1 MTSASRLASLKRL
14 NSLRRRTLLV
24 LWVERGLR
32 ALFWPVMVAAFY
44 LVVALFGM
52 ANGFLLMA
60 AALLSLGLL
69 GFGIFRFRAPTAY
82 DAEARIEFFSALPH
96 RPFDAVADRPAHD
109 DAIGAE
115 IWRQHQARMAA
126 QLAQARTGGP
136 APRWEA
142 LDPFSLRVLL
152 CLLLLTGLIISGPA
166 RLLGAFELPSWP
178 FSGPVITGWVT
189 PPAYAGIAPYTIAP
203 GADILVLTGTKISL
217 LVSGPSYPPT
227 VRLAGAKIPDTALD
241 TKNFRAE
248 LTAKESGWLT
258 IGPWWHRLAAWRV
271 NVQPPAAPAVSVN
284 ASVQGETLT
293 FSWKVADPYGLDT
306 LSATIAPYGYAKALR
321 WHLALPAQ
329 TDGTQKI
336 DLSALPYYLVASD
349 LTVTAK
355 NLAGV
360 TAAAPPFP
368 FTEPLAPTSDRTVL
382 AIMLLRKHLAL
393 QPDREAAFG
402 ADALKLAKSP
412 RSQIASS
419 ADLHLAYT
427 GAAMRGGAISPDAA
441 EAALLKIQ
449 MEIATGIDFTMA
461 QAREDAD
468 KALLNAL
475 RSGLNG
481 QPPDS
486 ETLQK
491 MLDAINQAT
500 ANHLAASS
508 AGPVTRIIS
517 MAAVNEL
524 ARRIAA
530 DEAAGKTAQAG
541 AELQQLAQLLQTL
554 RTARPISAAQLAQA
568 EAAAAAGQALSDTL
582 RAEAALRDQTMQ
594 GGASADPQGKL
605 AEGLAGIRRRLDESG
620 YPAPDLAVAQQA
632 MQQAQSALAAQN
644 FSAAAAAESQAIQA
658 LQKALSGLP
667 QMDQGGGSG
676 QEAQGQNGDGASDDA
691 PLPGQNPVPVN
702 PADAIQQ
709 EIMKRD
715 ADPSLPESVH
725 EYLRRLLNLDAQ

>member
-1 MTSASRLASLKRL
+1 VTSASRLAFPKRL
-14 NSLRRRTLLV
+14 KTLRRRALLV
-24 LWVERGLR
+24 LWVEGSLR
-32 ALFWPVMVAAFY
+32 ALFWPVMVAALY
-44 LVVALFGM
+44 IAAVLFGL
-52 ANGFLLMA
+52 ANGFLFLSA
-60 AALLSLGLL
+60 VLLSLGLL
-69 GFGIFRFRAPTAY
+69 GFAFFRFRAPTSD
-82 DAEARIEFFSALPH
+82 DAEARIEMVSHLPH
-96 RPFDAVADRPAHD
+96 RPFAALADQPAHD
-109 DAIGAE
+109 DALGRK
-115 IWRQHQARMAA
+115 IWEQHQGRMAA
-126 QLAQARTGGP
+126 RLAGARTGVP

-142 LDPFSLRVLL
+142 LDPFSVRVLL
-152 CLLLLTGLIISGPA
+152 SLLLLTGLIISGPA
-166 RLLGAFELPSWP
+166 RLAGSFLLPSWP
-178 FSGPVITGWVT
+178 FSGPVITAWVT

-203 GADILVLTGTKISL
+203 GADILVLTGSKISL
-217 LVSGPSYPPT
+217 LVSGPSHPPP
-227 VRLAGAKIPDTALD
+227 VRLAGAKIPDMPLD
-241 TKNFRAE
+241 AQNFRAE
-248 LTAKESGWLT
+248 LTVQRSGRLT
-258 IGPWWHRLAAWRV
+258 IGPWWHRLASWRV
-271 NVQPPAAPAVSVN
+271 TAQPPAAPVVSLE

-293 FSWKVADPYGLDT
+293 FSWKVTDPYGLDT
-306 LSATIAPYGYAKALR
+306 LNATIAPHDYPKALQ
-321 WHLALPAQ
+321 WHLSLPAQ
-329 TDGTQKI
+329 TDGKQKI
-336 DLSALPYYLVASD
+336 DLTGLPYYLVALD

-368 FTEPLAPTSDRTVL
+368 FTEPLAPTSDRTVQ

-427 GAAMRGGAISPDAA
+427 GAAMRGEAIAPDAA
-441 EAALLKIQ
+441 EARLLQIQ
-449 MEIATGIDFTMA
+449 MEIATGTDFTQA
-461 QAREDAD
+461 RAREDAD

-481 QPPDS
+481 QPPDQAA
-486 ETLQK
+486 LQK

-500 ANHLAASS
+500 ANHLAVSS
-508 AGPVTRIIS
+508 SGPVTRIIS

-530 DEAAGKTAQAG
+530 DEEAGKTAQAS
-541 AELQQLAQLLQTL
+541 AELQQLAQLLQAL

-568 EAAAAAGQALSDTL
+568 QAAAAAGQALSNML

-605 AEGLAGIRRRLDESG
+605 AEGLAGIRRRLGDAG
-620 YPAPDLAVAQQA
+620 YAAPELDAAQQA
-632 MQQAQSALAAQN
+632 MQQAQSALAAQD

-667 QMDQGGGSG
+667 QMDQGGSG

-691 PLPGQNPVPVN
+691 PLPGLSPVPVN

-709 EIMKRD
+709 EIMRRD
-715 ADPSLPESVH
+715 ADPSLPEAVH